1 MPKRGVRKKY
11 FNCKIYLKL
20 QQLSSPTG
28 VSKNIKDK
36 KTQTW
41 KGEERHKQG
50 GMGLKQPRNAN
61 VCNKLSFVVL
71 FFLNKKKKK
80 KTITTINQTK
90 KNKTKK
96 TPSGLMLFLLKKK
109 GRGETTKGRKR
120 RMQL

>member
-71 FFLNKKKKK
+71 FFFKPKKEKI
-80 KTITTINQTK
+80 ITTINQTK
-90 KNKTKK
+90 KTN
-96 TPSGLMLFLLKKK
+96 PEWPYVVSLKKRRK